1 MIENR
6 RDGEKRDRHHH
17 RFIYLLNVLIEGFRV
32 EMRFGFD
39 EMVKRWAKP
48 YFAVASIFL
57 TIGWQIIYRFPT
69 ALTLNHPH
77 FWHFCCCNYLRKTS
91 DGYSICSCCCFFLRV
106 LFLLACYIDQSCSLK
121 WKKKQ
126 QLGKIH
132 TLEARITHTHT
143 HTVLWCAYTLDAMR
157 HIINLYILAYVSNS
171 FWLMEMYTNIKYFM
185 VTRFRST
192 KRAQELCCKSVV
204 ATIVACLR
212 CNAVYPLHE
221 FLVGSFARP
230 CSPSFSVSLT
240 LALALSQTHTLL
252 QSVSFCWCGIY
263 VHAQ

>member
-1 MIENR
+1 MQ
-6 RDGEKRDRHHH
+6 
-17 RFIYLLNVLIEGFRV
+17 F
-32 EMRFGFD
+32 EM
-39 EMVKRWAKP
+39 
-48 YFAVASIFL
+48 
-57 TIGWQIIYRFPT
+57 
-69 ALTLNHPH
+69 
-77 FWHFCCCNYLRKTS
+77 
-91 DGYSICSCCCFFLRV
+91 
-106 LFLLACYIDQSCSLK
+106 
-121 WKKKQ
+121 KKKTATW
-126 QLGKIH
+126 KNTH
-132 TLEARITHTHT
+132 ARSTHNAHTHT
-143 HTVLWCAYTLDAMR
+143 HIVLWCAYTLDAMR
-157 HIINLYILAYVSNS
+157 HIINLYILAYISNS

-252 QSVSFCWCGIY
+252 QSLSFCWCGIY